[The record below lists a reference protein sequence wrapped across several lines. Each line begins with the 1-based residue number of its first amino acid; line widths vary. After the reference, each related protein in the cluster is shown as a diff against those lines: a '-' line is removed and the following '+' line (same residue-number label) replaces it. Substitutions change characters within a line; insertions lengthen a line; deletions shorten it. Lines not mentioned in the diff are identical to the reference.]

1 MAVIS
6 KKMQEAL
13 NEQVNAEMY
22 SSNLYLAMSAY
33 FESIDLPGFANW
45 MRIQAKEEDTH
56 VQKIFDYI
64 IERGGRAAVGAI
76 KKPQAEWKSPLDA
89 FNATYKHEQKVSAL
103 IADLV
108 GLAQKEKDRATESFL
123 KWFVDEQVE
132 EESSVDRIVRMLR
145 MSEGQPAAMFLIDRD
160 LGSRVFTP
168 PAGAGA

>member
-89 FNATYKHEQKVSAL
+89 FNATYKIIIGYIENYSYCQTSCCCNKGFP
-103 IADLV
+103 DTT
-108 GLAQKEKDRATESFL
+108 G
-123 KWFVDEQVE
+123 
-132 EESSVDRIVRMLR
+132 
-145 MSEGQPAAMFLIDRD
+145 
-160 LGSRVFTP
+160 
-168 PAGAGA
+168 

>member
-6 KKMQEAL
+6 KKMQTAL
-13 NEQVNAEMY
+13 NEQVNAEMF

-45 MRIQAKEEDTH
+45 MRVQAKEEGAH
-56 VQKIFDYI
+56 VQKIFDYVV
-64 IERGGRAAVGAI
+64 ERGGRAVVGAV
-76 KKPQAEWKSPLDA
+76 KKPPVEWKSPLDA
-89 FNATYKHEQKVSAL
+89 FTSTYEHEQKVTAL

-132 EESSVDRIVRMLR
+132 EEASVDRVVKMLR
-145 MSEGQPAAMFLIDRD
+145 MSEGQPAAMFMIDRD
-160 LGSRVFTP
+160 LSARVFAPP
-168 PAGAGA
+168 PAAGA